1 MPRSPAHRARRKPP
15 FFRPVP
21 LRQRRDGWSEVRQ
34 CAFLAELY
42 LTGSVTAAA
51 RRVGMSR
58 MSAYR
63 LRRRAGAESF
73 ACAWDHIFALP
84 GMGKMARPKT
94 DWRKVTNPTLMERVE
109 TGLVQPV
116 LYAGKLTAIRRRP
129 DNSALLRVLRRHDAL
144 CEAVARGSANR

>member
-1 MPRSPAHRARRKPP
+1 M
-15 FFRPVP
+15 
-21 LRQRRDGWSEVRQ
+21 RQ

-51 RRVGMSR
+51 QAVGMSR

-73 ACAWDHIFALP
+73 AFAWDHVFAPP
-84 GMGKMARPKT
+84 GMGKRARPKT
-94 DWRKVTNPTLMERVE
+94 DWRKVTNPTLMQRAEA
-109 TGLVQPV
+109 GLVQPV
-116 LYAGKLTAIRRRP
+116 LYAGRLTAIRRRP